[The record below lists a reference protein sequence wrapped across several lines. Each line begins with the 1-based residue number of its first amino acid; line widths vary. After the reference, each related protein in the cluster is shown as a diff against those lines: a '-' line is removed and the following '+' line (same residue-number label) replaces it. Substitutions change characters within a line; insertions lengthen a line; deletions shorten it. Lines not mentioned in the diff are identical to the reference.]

1 MKEEKICTVCKKN
14 FTWRKKWK
22 KDWKNVIY
30 CSERCQRNKSKHS
43 YFYKFN
49 SNSSSLKN
57 F

>member
-22 KDWKNVIY
+22 KDWKHVIY

-43 YFYKFN
+43 YFYKLN
-49 SNSSSLKN
+49 SNSSSVKN